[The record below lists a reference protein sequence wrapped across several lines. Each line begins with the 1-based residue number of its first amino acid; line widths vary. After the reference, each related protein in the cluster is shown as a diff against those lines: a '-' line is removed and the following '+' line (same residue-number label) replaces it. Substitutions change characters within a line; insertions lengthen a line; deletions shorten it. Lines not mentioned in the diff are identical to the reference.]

1 MRVDVGPLTGAALV
15 QTWHLD
21 VAAVAAAAVVGGGYA
36 WCYRRSRHSGESV
49 GRAQAVCV
57 GVGSTFLILGLL
69 RALQRIAWF
78 NSPTQRDGWHGSW
91 LVYVIALAAGL
102 VLMGLAGLVAL
113 RSTRRKE
120 AAR

>member
-1 MRVDVGPLTGAALV
+1 MPAGDPTSSRTKKKSTDQVSELRDLIV
-15 QTWHLD
+15 
-21 VAAVAAAAVVGGGYA
+21 GYA
-36 WCYRRSRHSGESV
+36 KQETIDPLSSLKRYLAMGI
-49 GRAQAVCV
+49 GGAVCV